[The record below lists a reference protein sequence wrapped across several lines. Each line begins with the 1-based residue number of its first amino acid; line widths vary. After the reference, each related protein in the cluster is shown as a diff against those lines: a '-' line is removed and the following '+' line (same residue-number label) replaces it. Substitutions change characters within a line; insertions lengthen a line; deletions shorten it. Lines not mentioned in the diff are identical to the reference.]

1 MACTNCGR
9 ETCPTLAHGNTVAEE
24 QEATI
29 ACERAAHARTRA
41 ELAAARASSPPAWR
55 KEPPTVEEVAGGAHW
70 WWLKRR
76 AGLEVIKAWTYESFQ
91 YPDTR
96 HVNTDEGDPEM
107 LDGEWSPCLPPG
119 ASPPSPGLVEA
130 ARLAMPFVEAAAEEQ
145 QSYGYFL
152 SGLVNGDPRAFSPDP
167 ECATPEELAQH
178 KADCEAWDRCERPVH
193 VTMQTID
200 PERSIARQL
209 KGANS
214 AMLIRDGD
222 GNVTG
227 GHVHRAGYGLG
238 VTVFRDADAV
248 TALDALCA
256 ALPKEPAGR

>member
-1 MACTNCGR
+1 MTSDR
-9 ETCPTLAHGNTVAEE
+9 ETAERIASEFCAGPFTTLECADA
-24 QEATI
+24 I
-29 ACERAAHARTRA
+29 LAALT
-41 ELAAARASSPPAWR
+41 AARAS
-55 KEPPTVEEVAGGAHW
+55 
-70 WWLKRR
+70 
-76 AGLEVIKAWTYESFQ
+76 
-91 YPDTR
+91 
-96 HVNTDEGDPEM
+96 
-107 LDGEWSPCLPPG
+107 
-119 ASPPSPGLVEA
+119 SPPSPGLVEA